1 MMNRTELNAV
11 LRRIVEKYADVA
23 RGVLEENLL
32 SVALFG
38 SVARGEAGPHSDID
52 LLIVCRELPKGM
64 FKRHRLLEPVREE
77 LREDLER
84 LWKEG
89 IWADFTELVYTEK
102 EAGRFRWVYLD
113 MVEDA
118 IILFD
123 KDGFLKGILDS
134 LRKRLKELGAQ
145 RRRMGRVRYWDLKPD
160 LKPGEV
166 VEL

>member
-1 MMNRTELNAV
+1 MDRTELNAI
-11 LRRIVEKYADVA
+11 LRQIARKYAEIA
-23 RGVLEENLL
+23 PEVLGENLI

-64 FKRHRLLEPVREE
+64 FKRHRFLNPVKEK
-77 LREDLER
+77 LQEDLEK
-84 LWKEG
+84 LWKRE
-89 IWADFTELVYTEK
+89 IWADFTELAYTEG
-102 EAGRFRWVYLD
+102 EARRFRWVYLD

-123 KDGFLKGILDS
+123 RDRFLKGILDS
-134 LRKRLKELGAQ
+134 LRKRLKKLGAQ
-145 RRRMGRVRYWDLKPD
+145 RRRIGRARYWDLKPD